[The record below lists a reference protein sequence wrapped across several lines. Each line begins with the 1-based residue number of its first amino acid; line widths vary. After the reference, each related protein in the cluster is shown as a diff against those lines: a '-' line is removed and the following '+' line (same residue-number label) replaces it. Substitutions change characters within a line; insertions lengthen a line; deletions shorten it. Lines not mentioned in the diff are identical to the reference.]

1 MSGKSLNGIIARAT
15 EKVGKIAGFPFKL
28 FRASG
33 LDFIDPLQDKNL
45 IGVYQMTFSEDKEF
59 EKNPED
65 TMGFFKLYMNYLV
78 LNVFDILYNESLDR
92 TFVVTEIDPL
102 RGAVGLQCTARM
114 DILRPVS
121 TPTLD
126 FKTSFEAKATNI
138 PCVFTNS
145 SPHMNK
151 GVLKEYHS
159 SSIAG
164 QTIINLWTSLPDH
177 LLVVN
182 DVCVIDGNKF
192 VVDSFTGTHKGTFV
206 TARSMKAGK

>member
-1 MSGKSLNGIIARAT
+1 MSGKNLNKLIARASS
-15 EKVGKIAGFPFKL
+15 KVGKITGFPFKVY
-28 FRASG
+28 RAQG
-33 LDFIDPLQDKNL
+33 LDYIDPLQDRNL
-45 IGVYQMTFSEDKEF
+45 VGTFQMSFSEDKEF

-78 LNVFDILYNESLDR
+78 LNIFDILYNEEMDR

-102 RGAVGLQCTARM
+102 RGAVGLQCPIRM
-114 DILRPVS
+114 DILRPIS
-121 TPTLD
+121 TPTSD
-126 FKTSFEAKATNI
+126 FKTSFDAQATNV

-145 SPHMNK
+145 SPHLNK
-151 GVLKEYHS
+151 GVLKEYNS

-177 LLVVN
+177 IIKIN
-182 DVCVIDGNKF
+182 DVCVIEGTKF
-192 VVDSFTGTHKGTFV
+192 LVDSFTGTHKGTFV